1 MKVGDKVTL
10 VKYPGWGVCSIRQIQ
25 PRGTEVVYV
34 IKREESEGITLLIG
48 VSAADITSLTEEQN
62 DESR

>member
-1 MKVGDKVTL
+1 MKIGDKVTH
-10 VKYPGWGVCSIRQIQ
+10 VKYPDWGVCSIRQIQ
-25 PRGTEVVYV
+25 PRGTEVTYV

-48 VSAADITSLTEEQN
+48 VSAAEITPLPPEKN

>member
-10 VKYPGWGVCSIRQIQ
+10 VKYPDWGLCSIRQIQ
-25 PRGTEVVYV
+25 PRGTEVAYV
-34 IKREESEGITLLIG
+34 VKREESEGITLLIG
-48 VSAADITSLTEEQN
+48 VSAADLTPLPLEKN